1 MGASLGGLIA
11 LLPEPLDCP
20 TEAQNPP
27 GTQRAGSGQGCMQTL
42 NPPSEPGSRTL
53 LPYCPGAPQ
62 GPSGSPPLPMHSR
75 PSSTRQKEPAP
86 GIHFSAERK
95 VPGHSRHAWLLPLP
109 PELQSRASSQKL
121 LGGYYFL
128 ASSTSELPLR
138 PHTAFSKYKGGASS
152 SQLAPGQRPAHSSWK
167 TALQRSRHVFGVS
180 TCTGVPWELQS
191 RGGVHPQRTPLLSP
205 RHPPVSAGPPP
216 VALGSL
222 LIVA

>member
-1 MGASLGGLIA
+1 MGASLGCLIA

-27 GTQRAGSGQGCMQTL
+27 GTQRALSGQGCMQTL
-42 NPPSEPGSRTL
+42 NPPSEPGSRTF
-53 LPYCPGAPQ
+53 LPYCPWSTT
-62 GPSGSPPLPMHSR
+62 GPVRVPPPPPRAHSR
-75 PSSTRQKEPAP
+75 PSSTRQKAPAP

-138 PHTAFSKYKGGASS
+138 PHTAFSKYKGGASP
-152 SQLAPGQRPAHSSWK
+152 SQLAPGQRPAHSSRK

-191 RGGVHPQRTPLLSP
+191 RGGVHPQRTPCS
-205 RHPPVSAGPPP
+205 HPVT
-216 VALGSL
+216 LQ
-222 LIVA
+222 